1 VKKTQQQKK
10 SLKSKKSFQ
19 KQQAFSFEI
28 DETVYRYPEDAG
40 VILAQLD
47 DAPLVYYKKQKP
59 YGNVYYYNIPASF
72 DIEDSSFRMHVSEET
87 QDETKQ
93 GGRKFST
100 MYVWQFSINGKVII
114 GRTWEEFEEL
124 ISKIH
129 EIVDPQHRLIVYVH
143 YLGHE
148 FSFIQKRFNWDK
160 VFCSSER
167 TPIYAITTG
176 GVEFRDSYILTG
188 KSLEKSAEDLAKYKV
203 SKLSGDLDYSL
214 IRGSRTPMSDKELG
228 YCVHDCLVVDA
239 IIQEKIEQEEK
250 GIAGIPLTNT
260 GYVRRFLR
268 SKCFSTKNEEEY
280 HELMKTLT
288 LSGSEYLMLKRCF
301 AGGFTHANA
310 RYVGKTFNERVDS
323 FDFTSSY
330 PTVMLSEMFPM
341 SKGER
346 IKNITSEIFRDS
358 LKNYLCIFNIQFTNI
373 RMKNDVS
380 ENIISSSKCFR
391 LENSVI
397 NNGRV
402 VRASLLETTITNVD
416 FSYYHNFYEWDS
428 IKIGTLYRYKKAY
441 LPKPIIEA
449 LLELYKEKTELKGVD
464 DKVVEYMVKKGM
476 FNACYGCIV
485 TDIIKEVIEY
495 DNELGWTSEKPNIED
510 SIEKYNKSKNRFL
523 FYPWGVFVTAY
534 ARRNLF
540 TGIYEFNH
548 CDDNCTD
555 DYIYT
560 DTDSI
565 KCINAVNHMKYIE
578 KYNKMITIKV
588 NNVLQY
594 YHLDTKLSHPKTIKG
609 VEKQIGV
616 WDWETEK
623 TPYTKFKTLGAKRY
637 MYEEDGKIHTTI
649 AGLGKKKGSEYIAS
663 KDNPFDFF
671 DDGMSID
678 SDHTGKLTH
687 TYIDNEMSGM
697 LVDYLGNEMEFHEL
711 SGVNLEP
718 SPFSI
723 SEAKEFKEYCQGF
736 HNVFM

>member
-1 VKKTQQQKK
+1 MK
-10 SLKSKKSFQ
+10 
-19 KQQAFSFEI
+19 KQQASKCEL
-28 DETVYRYPEDAG
+28 DETPYKYPEDVN
-40 VILAQLD
+40 VILSQLD
-47 DAPLVYYKKQKP
+47 NAPTVYYKRQRP
-59 YGNVYYYNIPASF
+59 YGQIYYYNVPASF
-72 DIEDSSFRMHVSEET
+72 DIEDSSFRQHVS
-87 QDETKQ
+87 DENRQERKH

-114 GRTWEEFEEL
+114 GRTWEEFEDL
-124 ISKIH
+124 IKKIH
-129 EIVDPQHRLIVYVH
+129 EIVDIRHRLIVYVH
-143 YLGHE
+143 FLNHE
-148 FSFIQKRFNWDK
+148 FSFIRKRFDWDK

-188 KSLEKSAEDLAKYKV
+188 KGLEKSAEELTKYEVK
-203 SKLSGDLDYSL
+203 KLTGDLDYNL
-214 IRGSRTPMSDKELG
+214 IRGTKTPLSDKELG

-268 SKCFSTKNEEEY
+268 SKCFSPKNEKEY
-280 HELMKTLT
+280 HNLMDSLTLT
-288 LSGSEYLMLKRCF
+288 GSEYQMLKRCF

-330 PTVMLSEMFPM
+330 PAVMLSEMFPM
-341 SKGER
+341 SK
-346 IKNITSEIFRDS
+346 SEKLTNLSYDKFKDS
-358 LKNYLCIFNIQFTNI
+358 IEKYLCIFDIQFTNL
-373 RMKNDVS
+373 RMKSDVS
-380 ENIISSSKCFR
+380 ENIISSSKCFK
-391 LENSVI
+391 LKKPVI

-449 LLELYKEKTELKGVD
+449 LLELYKKKTELKGVPE
-464 DKVVEYMVKKGM
+464 KVVEYKVKKGM
-476 FNACYGCIV
+476 FNAVYGCSV
-485 TDIIKEVIEY
+485 TDIVKELIEY
-495 DNELGWTSEKPNIED
+495 TNDLGWFSEQPDID
-510 SIEKYNKSKNRFL
+510 DAIEKYNNSRNRFL
-523 FYPWGVFVTAY
+523 FYPWGVFITAY

-548 CDDNCTD
+548 CTDTCND

-565 KCINAVNHMKYIE
+565 KCVNVKHHMDYINT
-578 KYNKMITIKV
+578 YNKIITMKV
-588 NNVLQY
+588 NNVLEH
-594 YHLDTKLSHPKTIKG
+594 YHIDTKASRPKTIKG
-609 VEKQIGV
+609 VEKPIGV
-616 WDWETEK
+616 WEWETEK
-623 TPYTKFKTLGAKRY
+623 TPYAKFKTLGAKRY
-637 MYEEDGKIHTTI
+637 MYEEDGAIHITI
-649 AGLGKKKGSEYIAS
+649 AGLDKEKGAKYIAS
-663 KDNPFDFF
+663 KDKPFDFF
-671 DDGMSID
+671 DDKMTID
-678 SDHTGKLTH
+678 SKHTEKLTH
-687 TYIDNEMSGM
+687 TYIDNEMHGM

-718 SPFSI
+718 SSFSL
-723 SEAKEFKEYCQGF
+723 SESQEFKEYCQGF

>member
-1 VKKTQQQKK
+1 MQ
-10 SLKSKKSFQ
+10 SLK
-19 KQQAFSFEI
+19 KQQVSRCEL
-28 DETVYRYPEDAG
+28 DETVYKYPKDAN
-40 VILAQLD
+40 VILSQLEN
-47 DAPLVYYKKQKP
+47 ASTVYYKRQRP
-59 YGNVYYYNIPASF
+59 YGQIYYYNIAASF
-72 DIEDSSFRMHVSEET
+72 DIEDSSFRQHVSDESSE
-87 QDETKQ
+87 ETKQ

-124 ISKIH
+124 IKKIH
-129 EIVDPQHRLIVYVH
+129 EIVDIRHRLIVYVH

-148 FSFIQKRFNWDK
+148 FSFIQKRFDWDK

-188 KSLEKSAEDLAKYKV
+188 KSLEKSAEDLTKYKV
-203 SKLSGDLDYSL
+203 KKLSGDLDYNL
-214 IRGSRTPMSDKELG
+214 IRGTKTPMSDKELG

-268 SKCFSTKNEEEY
+268 SKCFSPKNEKEY
-280 HELMKTLT
+280 HNLMDSLTLT
-288 LSGSEYLMLKRCF
+288 GSEYQMLKRCF

-341 SKGER
+341 SK
-346 IKNITSEIFRDS
+346 SEKLTNVSYEEFKDS
-358 LKNYLCIFNIQFTNI
+358 IENFLCIFDIQFTNL

-380 ENIISSSKCFR
+380 ENIISSSKCFK
-391 LENSVI
+391 LENPVI

-428 IKIGTLYRYKKAY
+428 VKIGTLYRYKKAY

-449 LLELYKEKTELKGVD
+449 LLELYKEKTELKGVPE
-464 DKVVEYMVKKGM
+464 KVVEYMVKKGM
-476 FNACYGCIV
+476 FNACYGCTV
-485 TDIIKEVIEY
+485 TDIVKELVEY
-495 DNELGWTSEKPNIED
+495 TNDLGWFSEQPDID
-510 SIEKYNKSKNRFL
+510 DAIEKYNNSRNRFL

-548 CDDNCTD
+548 YTDSCHD

-565 KCINAVNHMKYIE
+565 KCINVEQHMEYI
-578 KYNKMITIKV
+578 KTYNKVITIKV
-588 NNVLQY
+588 NSVLEHY
-594 YHLDTKLSHPKTIKG
+594 GIDPKASCPKTIKG
-609 VEKQIGV
+609 IEKPIGV

-649 AGLGKKKGSEYIAS
+649 AGLGKKKGAEYISS
-663 KDNPFDFF
+663 KKDPFGFF
-671 DDGMSID
+671 DDGMTINSKY
-678 SDHTGKLTH
+678 TGKLTH
-687 TYIDNEMSGM
+687 TYIDNEMHGI

-718 SPFSI
+718 SSFSL
-723 SEAKEFKEYCQGF
+723 SESQQFKEYCQGF

>member
-1 VKKTQQQKK
+1 MK
-10 SLKSKKSFQ
+10 
-19 KQQAFSFEI
+19 KQQDLRCEL
-28 DETVYRYPEDAG
+28 DETVYKYPEDAD
-40 VILAQLD
+40 VILSQLD
-47 DAPLVYYKKQKP
+47 DAPTIYYKRQRP
-59 YGNVYYYNIPASF
+59 YGQIYYYNIPASF
-72 DIEDSSFRMHVSEET
+72 DIEDSSFRQHVSDET
-87 QDETKQ
+87 PEETKQ

-114 GRTWEEFEEL
+114 GRTWEQFEEL
-124 ISKIH
+124 IDKIH
-129 EIVDPQHRLIVYVH
+129 EIVDIRHRLIVYVH

-148 FSFIQKRFNWDK
+148 FSFIQKRFDWDK

-188 KSLEKSAEDLAKYKV
+188 KSLEKSAEDLTKYKV
-203 SKLSGDLDYSL
+203 KKLSGDLDYNL
-214 IRGSRTPMSDKELG
+214 IRGTKTPMSDKELG

-268 SKCFSTKNEEEY
+268 SKCFSPKNEKEY
-280 HELMKTLT
+280 HNLMDSLTLT
-288 LSGSEYLMLKRCF
+288 GSEYQMLKRCF

-341 SKGER
+341 SK
-346 IKNITSEIFRDS
+346 SEKLTNVSYDEFKDS
-358 LKNYLCIFNIQFTNI
+358 IEKYLCIFDIQFTNL

-380 ENIISSSKCFR
+380 ENIISSSKCFK
-391 LENSVI
+391 LENPVI

-449 LLELYKEKTELKGVD
+449 LLELYKEKTELKGVPE
-464 DKVVEYMVKKGM
+464 KVVEYMVKKGM
-476 FNACYGCIV
+476 FNACYGCTV
-485 TDIIKEVIEY
+485 TDIVKELIEY
-495 DNELGWTSEKPNIED
+495 TNDLGWFSEKPDIDDAIEQ
-510 SIEKYNKSKNRFL
+510 YNNSRNRFL
-523 FYPWGVFVTAY
+523 FYPWGVFITAY

-548 CDDNCTD
+548 CTDTCND

-565 KCINAVNHMKYIE
+565 KCINVERHMEYI
-578 KYNKMITIKV
+578 KTYNKVITIKV
-588 NNVLQY
+588 NSVLEHY
-594 YHLDTKLSHPKTIKG
+594 GIDPKASCPKTIKG
-609 VEKQIGV
+609 IEKPIGV

-637 MYEEDGKIHTTI
+637 MYEEDGIIHTTI
-649 AGLGKKKGSEYIAS
+649 AGLGKKKGAEYIAS
-663 KDNPFDFF
+663 QENPFDFF

-678 SDHTGKLTH
+678 SEHTGKLTH
-687 TYIDNEMSGM
+687 TYIDNEMNGI
-697 LVDYLGNEMEFHEL
+697 LIDYLGNEMEFHEL

-723 SEAKEFKEYCQGF
+723 SEANEFKEYCQGF